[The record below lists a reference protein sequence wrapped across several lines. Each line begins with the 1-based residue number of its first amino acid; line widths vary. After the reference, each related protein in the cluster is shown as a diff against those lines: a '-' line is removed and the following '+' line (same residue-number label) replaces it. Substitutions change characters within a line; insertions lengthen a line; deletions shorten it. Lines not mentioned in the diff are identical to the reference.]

1 MMARMSRAFVKDQE
15 DGAADELPDRPISPH
30 ANHVT
35 AHGLALI
42 DAEIARL
49 QQEQAAATAAQDR
62 VAIGRTSRDLRYW
75 TARRASADVI
85 PPPTDVGEVRFGS
98 TVTIARKDG
107 RTQTFHIVGEDE
119 ADPTHGTLSHVSPL
133 AVALFGKQVG
143 DVITVGRTEAEI
155 VKIA

>member
-15 DGAADELPDRPISPH
+15 DGAAEELPDRPISPH
-30 ANHVT
+30 PNHVT

-49 QQEQAAATAAQDR
+49 KQEQAAATAAQDR
-62 VAIGRTSRDLRYW
+62 VAIARTSRDLRYW
-75 TARRASADVI
+75 SARRASADVI
-85 PPPTDVGEVRFGS
+85 QPPTDMSEVRFGS
-98 TVTIARKDG
+98 TVTIAREDG

-119 ADPTHGTLSHVSPL
+119 ADPAHGTLSHVSPL
-133 AVALFGKQVG
+133 ALALFGKEVG
-143 DVITVGRTEAEI
+143 DVIVVGNTEAEI